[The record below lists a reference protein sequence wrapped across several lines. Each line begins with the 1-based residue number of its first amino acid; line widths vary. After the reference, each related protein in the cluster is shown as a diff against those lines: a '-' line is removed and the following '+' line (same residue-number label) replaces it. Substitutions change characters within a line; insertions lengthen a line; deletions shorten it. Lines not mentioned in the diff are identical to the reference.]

1 MTLISKKLVIS
12 KKLGISRKLGL
23 RLAALTAAT
32 VGLSG
37 CVYDVGLGY
46 ASDDFGYNDYDCD
59 PYSPFDRYYACDN
72 SYGFYNIGFGGGW
85 YDSFWYP
92 GHGYYV
98 FDNYGRRFNMRDNHR
113 RYWGD
118 RRQRWFRD
126 NRGHDNGYG
135 HGRSHDNGYGY
146 GRGRDHDDRR
156 GDGRGHDRRDDRGR
170 GDGRNATNGGVDQP
184 IGWPEGNGG
193 RRDERPGRRA
203 EPTSPPGAVGDGDWG
218 RRGDG
223 PRGGRGDGRRGRDGI
238 QGNGGQGNDAV
249 QQPMPQPLARPGPD
263 RRDEGRGRG
272 DGGGSGR
279 YQQPSNDAPQS
290 APPPQQPVY
299 RAQPQPRQRD
309 AEPSSRRD
317 DDGPQKLGAPDRQPD

>member
-1 MTLISKKLVIS
+1 MALIS

-46 ASDDFGYNDYDCD
+46 ASDDYGYNDYDCD

-92 GHGYYV
+92 GYGYYV

-118 RRQRWFRD
+118 RRQRWYRD

-135 HGRSHDNGYGY
+135 HGRSQDNGYGY
-146 GRGRDHDDRR
+146 GRDHDDR
-156 GDGRGHDRRDDRGR
+156 
-170 GDGRNATNGGVDQP
+170 
-184 IGWPEGNGG
+184 ISSG
-193 RRDERPGRRA
+193 RRIRILKRVVSERVRGPGRQWDGKVAGVEQLNLYSR
-203 EPTSPPGAVGDGDWG
+203 VGDADDSRVGNPGD
-218 RRGDG
+218 
-223 PRGGRGDGRRGRDGI
+223 I
-238 QGNGGQGNDAV
+238 
-249 QQPMPQPLARPGPD
+249 
-263 RRDEGRGRG
+263 
-272 DGGGSGR
+272 
-279 YQQPSNDAPQS
+279 
-290 APPPQQPVY
+290 
-299 RAQPQPRQRD
+299 RA
-309 AEPSSRRD
+309 A
-317 DDGPQKLGAPDRQPD
+317 